1 MNSIIKGIINTFKNI
16 SLLLS
21 DRQLIF
27 LMFIVKH
34 KYIPRLR
41 NPRSISEKINY
52 IKLYNRNPL
61 RKKVVDRLEVRK
73 YIKNFNTECKL
84 PEILWHGVE
93 FNTDIWNSLPSEFV
107 IKANHGSK
115 MTLIVDKNKLE
126 FSKVRDIVHD
136 WLKKD
141 YSSYGR
147 EWMYEDLDKYLL
159 VEEKLNV
166 NGEIPPDFKF
176 FVLNGK
182 VELVQVDLDRFG
194 SHRRNIYSRD
204 FIKLN
209 ATYGHPSGDNNEK
222 PKGYYTAVRIA
233 EDLSID
239 FDFIRV
245 DLYFVNGDIY
255 FGELTNTPEN
265 GFVKFTPR
273 SLDFEL
279 GAKLPDRIER

>member
-1 MNSIIKGIINTFKNI
+1 MNSIIKGVINTFKNI

-34 KYIPRLR
+34 KYIPRLK

-115 MTLIVDKNKLE
+115 MTLIVDKNKSE
-126 FSKVRDIVHD
+126 FLKVREIVLS

-147 EWMYEDLDKYLL
+147 EWMYENLDKYLL

-166 NGEIPPDFKF
+166 NGSVPPDFKF

-209 ATYGHPSGDNNEK
+209 ATYGYPSGENNEK
-222 PKGYYTAVRIA
+222 PKGYYNAVRIA